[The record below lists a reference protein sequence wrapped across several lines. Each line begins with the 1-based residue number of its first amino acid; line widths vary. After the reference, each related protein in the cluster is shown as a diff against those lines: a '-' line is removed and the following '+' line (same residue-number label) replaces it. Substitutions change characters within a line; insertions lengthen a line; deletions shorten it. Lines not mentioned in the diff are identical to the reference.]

1 MTAGAP
7 AHRHGEVD
15 IIFNVSAR
23 LLIDGLALRTSP
35 IPTEP
40 RAPAGKIRACLPRL
54 PAWCLPRSL
63 PHVGPHRQT
72 DADARLC
79 LARQAEPSAADTTAT
94 WCSSSQPSPASPPPP
109 PSCPSRPSP
118 SRPSPSCPPRSSPHG
133 PRSPPRG
140 RLVLHHRSS
149 VTLSLCA
156 RAAAERRRPGRAR
169 FRARAGPGGGSVR
182 ACVPAC
188 AGLGARHGASP
199 LALAERASARQRSA
213 RADARGARARRL
225 RERAAALTQAHV
237 AEYGYACLQ
246 P

>member
-23 LLIDGLALRTSP
+23 LLIDGLARRTSP

-40 RAPAGKIRACLPRL
+40 RAPAGKIRACLARL

-94 WCSSSQPSPASPPPP
+94 WCSSSQPCIPGESAAAAIVSIAAVAIASFAVVSTAVQSSWSSFSSSRS
-109 PSCPSRPSP
+109 SCPS
-118 SRPSPSCPPRSSPHG
+118 SS
-133 PRSPPRG
+133 
-140 RLVLHHRSS
+140 LVGHALPLRASS
-149 VTLSLCA
+149 S
-156 RAAAERRRPGRAR
+156 RAAACERACLCRAGRATW
-169 FRARAGPGGGSVR
+169 
-182 ACVPAC
+182 CKPAC
-188 AGLGARHGASP
+188 ASGASQRTP
-199 LALAERASARQRSA
+199 AERACGRAWSA
-213 RADARGARARRL
+213 RA
-225 RERAAALTQAHV
+225 EAA
-237 AEYGYACLQ
+237 
-246 P
+246 

>member
-15 IIFNVSAR
+15 TIFNVSAR
-23 LLIDGLALRTSP
+23 LLIDGLARRTSP

-40 RAPAGKIRACLPRL
+40 RAPAGKIRACLARL

-169 FRARAGPGGGSVR
+169 FRARAGPGGGVCSRVR
-182 ACVPAC
+182 ACLCWAGRAPWCKPAC
-188 AGLGARHGASP
+188 ASGASQRTP
-199 LALAERASARQRSA
+199 AERACGRAWSA
-213 RADARGARARRL
+213 RA
-225 RERAAALTQAHV
+225 EAA
-237 AEYGYACLQ
+237 
-246 P
+246 